1 MAEGSLPASRLRKE
15 LWDHRFTLHSCTWL
29 VKAGYAHGI
38 FPFVFLAHALS
49 WQAKRR
55 KEICHA
61 TNQGKTKMGR

>member
-15 LWDHRFTLHSCTWL
+15 LWDHRLALHSCTCL

-38 FPFVFLAHALS
+38 FVSVFLAHALS
-49 WQAKRR
+49 WQAIRR
-55 KEICHA
+55 KEIRYK